1 MLRRQR
7 SQDAADV
14 HHGYGDMVDDVP
26 FGFGLPDPDDPEKRS
41 DTPADP
47 FAAMFGGA
55 GAADLG
61 AALQRFGQLLSTSSG
76 PVHWQLANDTARQLI
91 AAEGDPS
98 VSSVERAAVSEAVEI
113 AEVWLDEATTL
124 PSVGVTAQAW
134 SRAEWVEQTLP
145 KWKSLVMPLAERMA
159 QASAEAMPGQM
170 PEEMRAMAAPLMG
183 MMGQMSGVMFGGQ
196 VGQGLGALAQE
207 VLTSTDV
214 GVPLA
219 PTGIA
224 ALVPRNVTEFGI
236 GLGIPDDQVRI
247 YLALRECAHVRL
259 FRHASWLTS
268 RIDAAVADYAHGIS
282 VDIAGI
288 EQALGGID
296 PSQPQAMAE
305 LMSSGMFE
313 PPTTPEQQAA
323 LDRLEHVLALVEG
336 WVDDVTS
343 EAADTRLP
351 AAGALRETMRRRRA
365 SGGPAEHTF
374 ETLVG
379 LNLRPR
385 RLREASALWRALAEH
400 RSMAERD
407 NLWSHP
413 DLLPDAAALDD
424 PTGFATRAAS
434 SDWDISTLTD
444 TEPPDEQAPPQE

>member
-1 MLRRQR
+1 
-7 SQDAADV
+7 
-14 HHGYGDMVDDVP
+14 MVSDIP
-26 FGFGLPDPDDPEKRS
+26 FGFGSPDPEDPDQS
-41 DTPADP
+41 PDTPTDP

-76 PVHWQLANDTARQLI
+76 PVHWQLAHDTARQVI

-98 VSSVERAAVSEAVEI
+98 VSSVERAAVAEAVEI

-124 PSVGVTAQAW
+124 PSAGITVRAW

-145 KWKSLVMPLAERMA
+145 RWKSLVMPLAERMA
-159 QASAEAMPGQM
+159 QASAEAMPAQM

-219 PTGIA
+219 PSGVA
-224 ALVPRNVTEFGI
+224 ALVPRNVTEFGS
-236 GLGIPDDQVRI
+236 GLSIPEDQVRI

-259 FRHASWLTS
+259 FQHAPWLAS
-268 RIDAAVADYAHGIS
+268 RIEAAVAAYARGIS
-282 VDIAGI
+282 VDMAGI
-288 EQALGGID
+288 EQALGGMD
-296 PSQPQAMAE
+296 PSQPPDMAE
-305 LMSSGMFE
+305 LMSSGLFE
-313 PPTTPEQQAA
+313 PPTTADQQAA
-323 LDRLEHVLALVEG
+323 LDRLEHLLALVEG

-343 EAADTRLP
+343 DAAGARLP
-351 AAGALRETMRRRRA
+351 AASALRETMRRRRA

-379 LNLRPR
+379 LKLRPR
-385 RLREASALWRALAEH
+385 RLREASALWRATAEH
-400 RSMAERD
+400 RSKAERD
-407 NLWSHP
+407 DLWSHP

-424 PTGFATRAAS
+424 PTGFATKADT
-434 SDWDISTLTD
+434 SDWDISTLAD